1 MNNCYKIITR
11 NNTNGLFENSIDATY
26 IIYLEGNL
34 KRLKNIEEQ
43 LANIKPTK
51 KIHIL
56 VNKGWKKCNKSKYIT
71 NTAKDLVDC
80 NITCFKHAKKHNYDN
95 ILILEDD
102 FIFDKI
108 DKYDIDAINYFLKNN
123 IENKISFYFGTLP
136 FLFIPYSKSIYRGI
150 INIYTH
156 SVVFTKKL
164 RNDILKYNYEKIFC
178 WDTFQNYNN
187 NNKYYYY
194 KPLCFQV
201 IEETENS
208 KNWPVF
214 LFIRKFWFKL
224 VYLLNANIEPKFFF
238 EFIYLL
244 SYIITISVISILLYI
259 LIKIMYLLF
268 IY

>member
-1 MNNCYKIITR
+1 MNNCYKINTI
-11 NNTNGLFENSIDATY
+11 NNINGLFDNSIDATY
-26 IIYLEGNL
+26 IIYLEGNI

-43 LANIKPTK
+43 LNNISPTK

-56 VNKGWKKCNKSKYIT
+56 INKGWKKCNKNKYIT

-80 NITCFKHAKKHNYDN
+80 NITCFKHAKKHNYNN

-102 FIFDKI
+102 FMFDKI
-108 DKYDIDAINYFLKNN
+108 NNNDIEIINYFLKKN
-123 IENKISFYFGTLP
+123 IDNKISFYLGTLP
-136 FLFIPYSKSIYRGI
+136 FVFIPYSQYIYRGI

-156 SVVFTKKL
+156 SVVFTKRL
-164 RNDILKYNYEKIFC
+164 RNDILKYNYKKIFC
-178 WDTFQNYNN
+178 WDIFQNYHN

-214 LFIRKFWFKL
+214 SFIRILWFKL
-224 VYLLNANIEPKFFF
+224 VYLLKANIEPKIFF
-238 EFIYLL
+238 EFIYLI
-244 SYIITISVISILLYI
+244 SYIITISLVII
-259 LIKIMYLLF
+259 LIFILKKLF
-268 IY
+268 IK

>member
-1 MNNCYKIITR
+1 MNNCYKIKTIY
-11 NNTNGLFENSIDATY
+11 NTDGLFDYSIDATY
-26 IIYLEGNL
+26 IIYLEGNI
-34 KRLKNIEEQ
+34 KRLKNIQEQ
-43 LANIKPTK
+43 LNNISPTK

-56 VNKGWKKCNKSKYIT
+56 INKGWKKCNKSKYIT

-80 NITCFKHAKKHNYDN
+80 NITCFKHAKKYNYNN

-108 DKYDIDAINYFLKNN
+108 NKNDIQNINYFLKNN
-123 IENKISFYFGTLP
+123 INDKMSFYFGTLP
-136 FLFIPYSKSIYRGI
+136 FVFLPYSQYIYRGI

-156 SVVFTKKL
+156 SVVFTKNL
-164 RNDILKYNYEKIFC
+164 RNDILKYNYKNIFC
-178 WDTFQNYNN
+178 WDTFQNYYN

-214 LFIRKFWFKL
+214 SFIRKLWFKL
-224 VYLLNANIEPKFFF
+224 VYLLNANIEPKIFFQ
-238 EFIYLL
+238 FIYLI
-244 SYIITISVISILLYI
+244 SYIITISLLI
-259 LIKIMYLLF
+259 ILLF
-268 IY
+268 ILKKIIYKLFIK